1 MKRSTYIKT
10 FIFPLL
16 IVAFS
21 SCQKVVTLDLDTAEP
36 MIVIEGNI
44 TSAPMPLLVFIS
56 TSGSYY
62 SGEGIEPIENA
73 MVVVWDENE
82 LLDTLDMYAPGF
94 YYGYNISGEENME
107 YTIEVIND
115 GKVYTGSEVF
125 PTKKTIDSLSFVRNE
140 GIFGDGGLNED
151 GDTTFN
157 VICTFQDP
165 AETLDFYRFV
175 VYVNDSLVQAG
186 FRTYLVT
193 DDELF
198 NGQLF
203 DFELSPQATK
213 GDTVVVELQSIGYNT
228 YQYFLTLNDAL
239 SGGMGSTPYNPISNL
254 NNDALGYFG
263 AFTSDKS
270 TIIIE
275 QEDL

>member
-1 MKRSTYIKT
+1 MKISTYIKT
-10 FIFPLL
+10 FSFLLL
-16 IVAFS
+16 IVGFS
-21 SCQKVVTLDLDTAEP
+21 ACQKVVVLDLNTAEP

-62 SGEGIEPIENA
+62 TAEGIEPIENA
-73 MVVVWDENE
+73 TVIIRNE
-82 LLDTLDMYAPGF
+82 ERLLDTLEMYAPGF

-107 YTIEVIND
+107 YTIEVINE

-125 PTKKTIDSLSFVRNE
+125 PTKKKIDSLYFVRNE
-140 GIFGDGGLNED
+140 GIFGNGGLNED

-157 VICTFQDP
+157 VMCRFQDP
-165 AETLDFYRFV
+165 AETMDLYRFIV
-175 VYVNDSLVQAG
+175 SVNDSVVKAG

-198 NGQLF
+198 SGQLF
-203 DFELSPQATK
+203 DYELSPSAIK
-213 GDTVVVELQSIGYNT
+213 GDTVVVEMQSIGYNT
-228 YQYFLTLNDAL
+228 YQYLLTLNDAL

-263 AFTSDKS
+263 AYTSDKS

-275 QEDL
+275 